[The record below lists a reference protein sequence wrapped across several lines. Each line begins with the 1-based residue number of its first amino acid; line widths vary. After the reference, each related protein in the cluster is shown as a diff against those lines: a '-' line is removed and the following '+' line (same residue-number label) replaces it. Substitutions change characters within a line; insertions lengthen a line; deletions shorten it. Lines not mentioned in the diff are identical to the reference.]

1 MKQSAINWATALTPL
16 LKKYKN
22 TPHPLEAANTYQ
34 WIVMVVLSAQ
44 ATDNLVN
51 QVAPEFFKKY
61 PDMKALSKADPGS
74 LFPIISKV
82 RNFAHKATWLTAIA
96 KQIKT
101 DSNIPL
107 EIESLVELPGIG
119 RKSAN
124 VIRRGAKAAPEGI
137 IVDLHTIRVTGRL
150 GITAATNAEKIEKH
164 LMEILPKAKWDAGMA
179 LSFHGRDIC
188 RPQPECPICLVKKVC
203 AYYNELVRGA
213 AVKKKK
219 AKKS

>member
-22 TPHPLEAANTYQ
+22 TPHPLEATNTYQ

-51 QVAPEFFKKY
+51 QIAPEFFKKY

-82 RNFAHKATWLTAIA
+82 RNFAHKAAWLTGIA
-96 KQIKT
+96 KQIKS

-107 EIESLVELPGIG
+107 EIASLVALPGIG

-137 IVDLHTIRVTGRL
+137 IVDLHTIRVAGRL
-150 GITAATNAEKIEKH
+150 GITDATNAEKIEKQ
-164 LMEILPKAKWDAGMA
+164 LMEMLPKAKWDAGMA
-179 LSFHGRDIC
+179 LSFHGREIC
-188 RPQPECPICLVKKVC
+188 RPQPECPICPVKKVC
-203 AYYNELVRGA
+203 EYYNGLKPNDPL
-213 AVKKKK
+213 KKKSG
-219 AKKS
+219 KK